1 MKSSMQSPALLGV
14 ETPLSS
20 KTARRIVISLV
31 FPTMLMPFVNAMS
44 RVALPVIRDQFQ
56 IEPDMT
62 AWVAT
67 VFALPFTILTPVY
80 GRLSDGLG
88 KRSLILLGSLLF
100 SVGTAITVFAPG
112 LAWLMVGRAIQGL
125 GTGGMMPMAMALISE
140 IYDPRHRGRVLG
152 AWGITGPTTATF
164 APLIAGLM
172 IETWGWRAAMA
183 PPLFLG
189 VLAFVVIYRWIP
201 AGLSDPR
208 PGFLCSFDWVGVG
221 LMAAST
227 TGLLFYL
234 SSRPITGVA
243 PLRDWRLLAITLLL
257 AAVFFRW
264 EMHRDASSRRRAS
277 RRDAPSRREP
287 FVDFSLFRI
296 PTFSLAT
303 LCATL
308 RLFTLNGLSFLLPLY
323 LADVRGLSPAYI
335 GLFAMIA
342 PGAMIVMVFLG
353 GRLSD
358 RWGSS
363 WSATVGLGIQG
374 LTAVI
379 YSLLPGTA
387 PLWSIVAIQVF
398 YGLGSGFCLAALHH
412 AALSHVPEAQMGA
425 AAGLYSMLRFFGSA
439 VGTALGGV
447 FLASFFNRALSTL
460 SAYQSAF
467 LCFSGTAFLGALI
480 GFGLR
485 EPGPRWMVRPVKK
498 GR

>member
-1 MKSSMQSPALLGV
+1 MQSSALPGV
-14 ETPLSS
+14 NAPVSS

-31 FPTMLMPFVNAMS
+31 FPTMLMPFVNSMS

-88 KRSLILLGSLLF
+88 KRGLILFGSLLF

-140 IYDPRHRGRVLG
+140 IFDPRQRGRVLG
-152 AWGITGPTTATF
+152 AWGITGPTTATL

-189 VLAFVVIYRWIP
+189 FLAFAVVYRVIP
-201 AGLSDPR
+201 ARLSVSR
-208 PGFLCSFDWVGVG
+208 PGFLRSFDWVGVG

-227 TGLLFYL
+227 TGFLFYL

-257 AAVFFRW
+257 VGVFFWW
-264 EMHRDASSRRRAS
+264 EM

-296 PTFSLAT
+296 PTFNLAT

-308 RLFTLNGLSFLLPLY
+308 RLFTLNGLSFLMPLY

-363 WSATVGLGIQG
+363 LPTIVGLGVQG

-387 PLWSIVAIQVF
+387 PLGSIVAIQIF

-447 FLASFFNRALSTL
+447 FLASFLNRALPTL
-460 SAYQSAF
+460 HAYQSAF

-480 GFGLR
+480 GFRLR
-485 EPGPRWMVRPVKK
+485 EPSSRWVFQPVKE
-498 GR
+498 GH